1 MTAPG
6 FSERDAR
13 YLREAIALSQHGR
26 RRGNRPFGALIVADD
41 GEVLAQAWCDTT
53 ESGDC
58 TGHAETN
65 AVRRASPQHS
75 RARLAAA
82 TLYSSAEPCV
92 MCAGA
97 IFWSAIGRV
106 VYGTHHAR
114 LGRAV
119 VPRCVCRLTAPDR
132 DDRAGAGRRG
142 GRGASRLLAA
152 VSRFKRPESP
162 PAAGPPG
169 WSACWHGAAGRR
181 PGRRC
186 FRRSARCPAWCR
198 Q

>member
-13 YLREAIALSQHGR
+13 YLREAIALSQQGR
-26 RRGNRPFGALIVADD
+26 SRGNRPFGALIVADD

-58 TGHAETN
+58 TGPAETN
-65 AVRRASPQHS
+65 AVRRASPEHS

-106 VYGTHHAR
+106 VYGIDAVALR
-114 LGRAV
+114 VFRGERAEQ
-119 VPRCVCRLTAPDR
+119 RDAELSCRDVFA
-132 DDRAGAGRRG
+132 
-142 GRGASRLLAA
+142 ASPHPIETIGPVLADEAA
-152 VSRFKRPESP
+152 VAHQGYWQR
-162 PAAGPPG
+162 
-169 WSACWHGAAGRR
+169 
-181 PGRRC
+181 
-186 FRRSARCPAWCR
+186 
-198 Q
+198 